1 MSSSTIA
8 IICVCSIVGAGV
20 IAALIYFSVKK
31 CKSKNDKYE
40 ILAEEHLWY
49 DIVSLF
55 KYYLYNFYM

>member
-40 ILAEEHLWY
+40 ILAEEHL
-49 DIVSLF
+49 
-55 KYYLYNFYM
+55 